1 LPIILQSFSDIGLL
15 VLNNETTAG
24 FVVGVDNNY
33 YYTPMPIEEGGEA
46 NFSAVIT
53 PPIQEILDSF

>member
-24 FVVGVDNNY
+24 FVVGVDNY